1 MANDREVLKVVWE
14 GKIPVKFV
22 AEEERDLEDQ
32 QSYFLLIPRVSYL
45 PLVTDKVKKHFQ
57 RYIEDEENVWYSYNE
72 TPLKWHFPIGLLFDL
87 LVTDEVL
94 PMQINVHFKKF
105 PEDILF
111 RCPSK

>member
-1 MANDREVLKVVWE
+1 LCLW
-14 GKIPVKFV
+14 
-22 AEEERDLEDQ
+22 Q
-32 QSYFLLIPRVSYL
+32 
-45 PLVTDKVKKHFQ
+45 VKKHFQ

-87 LVTDEVL
+87 LVTDDVL